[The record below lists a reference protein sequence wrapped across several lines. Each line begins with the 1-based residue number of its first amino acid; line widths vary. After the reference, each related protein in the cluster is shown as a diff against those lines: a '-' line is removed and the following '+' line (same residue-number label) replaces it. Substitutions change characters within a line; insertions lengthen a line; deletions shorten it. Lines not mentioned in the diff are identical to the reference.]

1 MARSTTYT
9 LLLLCRVAVPA
20 MLACVAW
27 WLKQIHTYLQ
37 ILTQSSF
44 LSWQMHATRSKAFA
58 IHTKKALTNI
68 IYCLAKSG
76 SVGAMVISKN
86 ANQIVFDTR
95 TRTAKFLFVCHI
107 SLNRILYKL
116 TSHLNRVF
124 LKKTSV
130 ETS

>member
-86 ANQIVFDTR
+86 ANQIVEIKGPESWWI
-95 TRTAKFLFVCHI
+95 AKSITI
-107 SLNRILYKL
+107 S
-116 TSHLNRVF
+116 RVVNQS
-124 LKKTSV
+124 KVNPQRPKGV
-130 ETS
+130 VD